1 MHLYNLCTS
10 VLTDDVQCLEKM
22 SDEQPVSFQRKRKTK
37 LKKQTD
43 SRVCIVHDSR
53 NKDTRLVQLST
64 ANKETLRTC
73 YEIRKRSDDSNFK
86 TIIDQF
92 PEHFDDSCHAFHRNC
107 YQRFTRLKRK
117 RHIEVKSEPVEQGNG
132 SCQTPPTKKRR
143 QSGPTAT
150 MVLYPTDMC
159 VICDTKRKYLGH
171 TRYDTKLVKCATK
184 CAENSIKEA
193 AARKQNFGVLGRV
206 QDVDLVAREAY
217 YHESCRKELLRCP
230 ERHSE
235 RSDTHTKKKE
245 AHNEAF
251 THVCHYIEDSVI
263 SKAQVERVQLVRERY
278 LAFMQENSPEHYNP
292 EYPTQKLK
300 KKLTDH
306 FGESIKFWAPNFRSE
321 LIYSSNLPLGQAVEM
336 AFVATASE
344 SRRVEEAAMIVRHK
358 ILEAFNDNG
367 PGLWPPTADS
377 LLSESA
383 TVGLDILMTLLR
395 VILSGKRTPGERKE
409 RVAGSV
415 AQDICYSVTNGAWKQ
430 PKHIGLANAVLHLT
444 GKAELISLLN
454 HFGHCV
460 SHGSSLALENNIF
473 RNILQTRSVLP
484 PTFSRTQNKVLH
496 PAWDNFD
503 LCEETPSGSGTT
515 HSTHG
520 IAIQEQSEDGH
531 ACATKQEQLLI
542 EDIGEKLLAATKD
555 LPPCYANQK
564 AEPLLHVT
572 KTSIS
577 KPDALC
583 NAAKSDLLWIL
594 SRRKFRDEQQ
604 IPGWSGFVSLT
615 GHKTEE
621 KNLPQKSVM
630 DYLHPV
636 LHPVTEKSTVQHI
649 LEISMAA
656 TKEVNQEYTLVTSDL
671 AVAKKA
677 YMLVWQMEKFKKD
690 HSPSWCLPSGLF
702 IHGCSRQAHERFWV

>member
-1 MHLYNLCTS
+1 
-10 VLTDDVQCLEKM
+10 
-22 SDEQPVSFQRKRKTK
+22 
-37 LKKQTD
+37 
-43 SRVCIVHDSR
+43 
-53 NKDTRLVQLST
+53 
-64 ANKETLRTC
+64 
-73 YEIRKRSDDSNFK
+73 
-86 TIIDQF
+86 
-92 PEHFDDSCHAFHRNC
+92 
-107 YQRFTRLKRK
+107 
-117 RHIEVKSEPVEQGNG
+117 
-132 SCQTPPTKKRR
+132 
-143 QSGPTAT
+143 
-150 MVLYPTDMC
+150 
-159 VICDTKRKYLGH
+159 
-171 TRYDTKLVKCATK
+171 
-184 CAENSIKEA
+184 
-193 AARKQNFGVLGRV
+193 
-206 QDVDLVAREAY
+206 
-217 YHESCRKELLRCP
+217 
-230 ERHSE
+230 
-235 RSDTHTKKKE
+235 
-245 AHNEAF
+245 
-251 THVCHYIEDSVI
+251 
-263 SKAQVERVQLVRERY
+263 
-278 LAFMQENSPEHYNP
+278 
-292 EYPTQKLK
+292 
-300 KKLTDH
+300 
-306 FGESIKFWAPNFRSE
+306 
-321 LIYSSNLPLGQAVEM
+321 
-336 AFVATASE
+336 
-344 SRRVEEAAMIVRHK
+344 
-358 ILEAFNDNG
+358 
-367 PGLWPPTADS
+367 
-377 LLSESA
+377 
-383 TVGLDILMTLLR
+383 MTLLR

-430 PKHIGLANAVLHLT
+430 PKHIGLANAVRHWT

-496 PAWDNFD
+496 LAWDNFD

-604 IPGWSGFVSLT
+604 IPGWSGFVSMT

-630 DYLHPV
+630 DYLQPV
-636 LHPVTEKSTVQHI
+636 LHPVTENSTVQHI

-677 YMLVWQMEKFKKD
+677 YMLVWQTEKFKKIIVRHGVFHLVCSYMGAVGKLMRGSGFEEFAIQSGVRATGSVEGVLQGKHYNRCMMVHKTMLEGLERLFLQKFLQD
-690 HSPSWCLPSGLF
+690 RPEAKHVMDKVTENLDYPSHENHQVTLQEECTSQLFNMFANYRKSVLNGKMGKTAQFWLMYAERIWIVLRLLRATKQNDLELHIASVGEMLPVLHAANHQHYARYASVYFLSMLNLEDNYPGAEKLLRDGGF
-702 IHGCSRQAHERFWV
+702 SVSRSTVPASRVSVDQALEQSVNREAKGKCGIIGFSRKVTAYILSFS